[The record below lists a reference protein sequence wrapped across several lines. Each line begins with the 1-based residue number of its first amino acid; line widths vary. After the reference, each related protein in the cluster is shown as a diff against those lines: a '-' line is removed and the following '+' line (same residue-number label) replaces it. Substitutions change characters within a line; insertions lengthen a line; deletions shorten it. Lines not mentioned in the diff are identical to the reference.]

1 MKFRDLVETYKKIES
16 TTKRLEMTAHLV
28 ELLKKTPPEIIDK
41 VVYLLQGKIY
51 PDFVNIELGVAEK
64 LAVKAISISS
74 GFSEKEVE
82 KEIREKG
89 DIGEATEKLMKKKR
103 QTSFFREELTV
114 NSVYDG
120 FVRIA
125 KAQGK
130 DSQDVKIKT
139 LCELLQNGDP
149 DEDKY
154 IIRTLLGRL
163 RLGIA
168 DMTILDAL
176 AIAFATK
183 EDRPAIERAYNVYS
197 DLGGIAKKLCEGSVE
212 GLKEIKIQLGV
223 PIKAMLAERAKSIEE
238 MLEHIKD
245 PIVEY
250 KYDGIRLQV
259 HIGKEISLFSRRLE
273 NLTEQFPDVV
283 NALKKV
289 FDKEAIVEG
298 ECVALNRETGEML
311 PFQAI
316 SHRRGRKYEVEET
329 AKEFPVALFLFDC
342 LYAEGKDMT
351 QKPLTERRKKLEE
364 LLKPDQ
370 EIRTSH
376 MIRSKDKDEI
386 ESFFLKAIEDGCEGI
401 VAKASE
407 SEYKAGARGWSWIKY
422 KRDYKS
428 EMIDTVDLVVVGGF
442 AGQGKRAGTYGALL
456 LACYNDEEDT
466 FETVCKVGT
475 GFDDETL
482 AKMPEIFERIETDGN
497 RNKKPARVKSEIE
510 PDYWFDPKIVM
521 EILGAEITLSPVH
534 TCAMDTIRKGSGLA
548 IRFPRFTGRWRK
560 DKSAEEATTTK
571 EIIELYKRQLKK
583 VEE

>member
-64 LAVKAISISS
+64 LAIKAISISS
-74 GFSEKEVE
+74 GFSEKEIE
-82 KEIREKG
+82 KEIRETG
-89 DIGEATEKLMKKKR
+89 DIGEATEKLMKKKKQR
-103 QTSFFREELTV
+103 SFFREELTV
-114 NSVYDG
+114 KSAYDG

-149 DEDKY
+149 EEDKY

-197 DLGGIAKKLCEGSVE
+197 DLGGIAKKLCEGSLE
-212 GLKEIKIQLGV
+212 GLKEIKIQVGV

-238 MLEHIKD
+238 MLEHIRD
-245 PIVEY
+245 PVVEY

-289 FDKEAIVEG
+289 FDKEVIVEG

-342 LYAEGKDMT
+342 LYAEGEDMT
-351 QKPLTERRKKLEE
+351 QKPLSERRKKLEE

-370 EIRTSH
+370 EIRASH

-442 AGQGKRAGTYGALL
+442 AGQGRRAGTYGALL

-482 AKMPEIFERIETDGN
+482 AKMPEIFERVDKDN
-497 RNKKPARVKSEIE
+497 NKNKKPARVESAIE

-521 EILGAEITLSPVH
+521 EVLGAEITLSPVH
-534 TCAMDTIRKGSGLA
+534 TCARDIIRKGSGLA

-571 EIIELYKRQLKK
+571 EIIELYKKQLKK

>member
-64 LAVKAISISS
+64 LAIKAISISS

-89 DIGEATEKLMKKKR
+89 DIGEATEKIMKKKK

-114 NSVYDG
+114 NSAYDG

-125 KAQGK
+125 KAQGR

-197 DLGGIAKKLCEGSVE
+197 DLGGIAKKLCERSME

-238 MLEHIKD
+238 VLEHIND

-250 KYDGIRLQV
+250 KYDGIRLQA

-273 NLTEQFPDVV
+273 NLTEQFPDVIE
-283 NALKKV
+283 ALKKS

-342 LYAEGKDMT
+342 LYAEGEDMT
-351 QKPLTERRKKLEE
+351 QKPLSERREKLEE

-376 MIRSKDKDEI
+376 MIRSKDKAVI
-386 ESFFLKAIEDGCEGI
+386 TRRKAL
-401 VAKASE
+401 
-407 SEYKAGARGWSWIKY
+407 R
-422 KRDYKS
+422 
-428 EMIDTVDLVVVGGF
+428 
-442 AGQGKRAGTYGALL
+442 
-456 LACYNDEEDT
+456 
-466 FETVCKVGT
+466 
-475 GFDDETL
+475 
-482 AKMPEIFERIETDGN
+482 
-497 RNKKPARVKSEIE
+497 
-510 PDYWFDPKIVM
+510 
-521 EILGAEITLSPVH
+521 
-534 TCAMDTIRKGSGLA
+534 
-548 IRFPRFTGRWRK
+548 
-560 DKSAEEATTTK
+560 
-571 EIIELYKRQLKK
+571 
-583 VEE
+583 